1 MDQLKGS
8 PNRIKPQKK
17 SVKSLYAICID
28 SLTKHM
34 SLCQK
39 NESKLSHIE
48 AVKELMDSEN
58 NPFENLCKLKI
69 S

>member
-1 MDQLKGS
+1 MNQCKRS
-8 PNRIKPQKK
+8 PNRIKPTKK
-17 SVKSLYAICID
+17 SVKSLYAICIN

-39 NESKLSHIE
+39 NESKLSHIDT
-48 AVKELMDSEN
+48 VKELMDSEN
-58 NPFENLCKLKI
+58 NPFENLCKLNI

>member
-1 MDQLKGS
+1 
-8 PNRIKPQKK
+8 
-17 SVKSLYAICID
+17 
-28 SLTKHM
+28 M

-39 NESKLSHIE
+39 NESKLSHIK